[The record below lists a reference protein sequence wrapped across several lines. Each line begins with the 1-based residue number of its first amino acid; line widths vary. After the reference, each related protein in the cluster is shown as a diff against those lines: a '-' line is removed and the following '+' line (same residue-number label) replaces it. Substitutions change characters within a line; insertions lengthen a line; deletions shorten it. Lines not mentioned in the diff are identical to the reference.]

1 MNMNLP
7 KAIKFL
13 LSRTVILYLV
23 AFAVAYFFLDHKAA
37 KWHSYGATLSRLQP
51 SYTYLT
57 QYSDGRVAFDR
68 KKLLAYR
75 LFFTHLTAVMPTRYD
90 GYAMLGFCQHE
101 LGDADAAIV
110 SLKKA
115 ADAVPPFLWFNY
127 GLGYVY
133 YQKKDYELAAE
144 YLNRA
149 VVSNPE
155 LILKFIATSK
165 PYLDAIAT
173 IPDFQKAF
181 PERIQSGFR
190 DSYKL
195 LVLSYY
201 HLQQYDR
208 LLGAAQTAVNQKLD
222 NDGFFYYYLGVG
234 AYYARKFEP
243 AVAYLQKSLEQ
254 KPDAAESYYYLGL
267 VLKEMGNEPLAA
279 GALQKAKSLEDL
291 KGTSYSDLKH
301 IKLRIL

>member
-1 MNMNLP
+1 MNMTLP

-57 QYSDGRVAFDR
+57 QYSDGRIAFDR

-90 GYAMLGFCQHE
+90 GYAMLGFCQNE

-127 GLGYVY
+127 GLGYLY
-133 YQKKDYELAAE
+133 FQKKDYELAAE

-155 LILKFIATSK
+155 LILKFVATSK

-173 IPDFQKAF
+173 IPDFQKEF

-201 HLQQYDR
+201 HSQQYDR
-208 LLGAAQTAVNQKLD
+208 LLGAAQTAVNLKLD

-234 AYYARKFEP
+234 AFYARKFEP

-254 KPDAAESYYYLGL
+254 NPEAAESYYYLGL